1 MIVAFAN
8 AFSWA
13 AGMQKIPDQL
23 AALLLQISDNKIV
36 LLLIVNVF
44 FILVGMVMDVGAA
57 IILFAPILA
66 PVMTKVGVNP
76 IHFAV
81 LTIVNLSMGVLTPP
95 VGLVLFSAVSVG
107 PRPVDKVVGALKP
120 FLVIDAVILLLL
132 ILFPQLITGIPT
144 LFGFM

>member
-1 MIVAFAN
+1 
-8 AFSWA
+8 
-13 AGMQKIPDQL
+13 
-23 AALLLQISDNKIV
+23 
-36 LLLIVNVF
+36 
-44 FILVGMVMDVGAA
+44 MVMDVGAA
-57 IILFAPILA
+57 IILFAPIIA

-107 PRPVDKVVGALKP
+107 KRPFDKVVGALKP